1 MIWILKFCYLGS
13 LKKCKNFLFLVGSK
27 KAKLFKNIGTL
38 QLFSTNHKA
47 TIHSQHH
54 GLGKKSQIYPG
65 DAVAAPKKILI
76 SLD

>member
-1 MIWILKFCYLGS
+1 MQKLFILEE
-13 LKKCKNFLFLVGSK
+13 SK
-27 KAKLFKNIGTL
+27 KSKTFQKYRIQGTL

-47 TIHSQHH
+47 TIHSQHP